1 MKKTLNRNTGQQNLL
16 QKNFRL
22 FLVSAIILL
31 SSLGGI
37 VVANFYMPP
46 SLKQEIYVLIALVI
60 AGVSGTVTL
69 FAYIKMIFLRL
80 RYFLDKKE

>member
-1 MKKTLNRNTGQQNLL
+1 MKKTQNNNADQQNLL

-37 VVANFYMPP
+37 VSANFYMSP
-46 SLKQEIYVLIALVI
+46 SLKQEIYVLIALI
-60 AGVSGTVTL
+60 TAGVSGMVTL

-80 RYFLDKKE
+80 QYFLDKKE